1 MQIRDAVRLQRFDDA
16 VKNQSD
22 AFCGNEKTDD
32 ASNGVNPHRTQFMRE
47 LFRIDQTQI
56 RDEHRDDDGCDN
68 RDK

>member
-22 AFCGNEKTDD
+22 AYCGNEKTDD

-47 LFRIDQTQI
+47 LS
-56 RDEHRDDDGCDN
+56 HRSDTN
-68 RDK
+68 T